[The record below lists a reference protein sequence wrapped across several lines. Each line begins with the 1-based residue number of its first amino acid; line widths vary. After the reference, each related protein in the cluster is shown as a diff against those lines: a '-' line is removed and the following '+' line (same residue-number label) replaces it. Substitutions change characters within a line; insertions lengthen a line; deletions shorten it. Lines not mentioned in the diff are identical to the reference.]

1 MKCKQIIYL
10 IFKNVGDILINEQT
24 KINIELLTQNLNRLN
39 TSKEDPNEYHITQ
52 QEDSVKFF

>member
-1 MKCKQIIYL
+1 M
-10 IFKNVGDILINEQT
+10 GDILINEQT

-52 QEDSVKFF
+52 EDSVKFF

>member
-1 MKCKQIIYL
+1 M
-10 IFKNVGDILINEQT
+10 GDILINEQT